1 MRVLLLTI
9 DAWRASH
16 ASFLPGAERASTPN
30 LAAFA
35 EEATVFPR
43 AFSHAP
49 ATPYAFPA
57 LLTSTY
63 PLDHGGYER
72 LDESRILISEALA
85 DAGWHC
91 VGVHSNPWL
100 GAKYSYDRGYDEYR
114 DVGEFDLPG
123 LDRGRELLVNRF
135 GLGHP
140 VYRVVQS
147 LYRRAQPVLRAAG
160 GGRADE
166 VRVAREALAN
176 GRSNSESDTFVWAH
190 LLTPHA
196 PYVPP
201 ERHREAVGV
210 DDIDATELVTR
221 AQRGPSGLSADER
234 AAVEELYAASVRHA
248 DEQAGEILER
258 VDEDTLVIVTADHGE
273 ALFEHET
280 VGHPPRL
287 YDELVHV
294 PLLVRPPAGV
304 SSGEVPLGETSSGSV
319 SKQSQASPT
328 VVEEVVRHVDV
339 APTILDYAGVPAPSS
354 YRGRSLRPA
363 IEGEGI
369 PSELAV
375 LEVASTDERPGQLD
389 PDALRVGVRSASRK
403 LVRADGALRGYDL
416 CADPGECDPIE
427 GPTGES
433 WTRLRSALNE
443 RHDEISLEG
452 SDASFDT
459 ETEER
464 LRDLGYLE

>member
-1 MRVLLLTI
+1 MKVLLLTI

-16 ASFLPGAERASTPN
+16 ASFLPGAERACTPN
-30 LAAFA
+30 LAAFSEDA
-35 EEATVFPR
+35 AVFPR
-43 AFSHAP
+43 AFSHGP

-72 LDESRILISEALA
+72 IDESRILVSEALA

-100 GAKYSYDRGYDEYR
+100 GAKYGYDRGYDEYR

-123 LDRGRELLVNRF
+123 LERGRELLVNGF
-135 GLGHP
+135 GLDHP
-140 VYRVVQS
+140 VYRVAQS
-147 LYRRAQPVLRAAG
+147 LYRRMQPVLRAAG
-160 GGRADE
+160 GGRTDE
-166 VRVAREALAN
+166 VRVAREALAD
-176 GRSNSESDTFVWAH
+176 GQSDGNSDGNSDTFVWTH

-201 ERHREAVGV
+201 ERHRDAVGV
-210 DDIDATELVTR
+210 GNVDATELTTR
-221 AQRGPSGLSADER
+221 AQRDPEGLSADER
-234 AAVEELYAASVRHA
+234 AAVEDLYAASVRHA
-248 DEQAGEILER
+248 DEQAGEILDR
-258 VDEDTLVIVTADHGE
+258 VDEDTLVVVTADHGE

-294 PLLVRPPAGV
+294 PLLIRPPGGV
-304 SSGEVPLGETSSGSV
+304 SSGGAPSGSV
-319 SKQSQASPT
+319 SRQSEASPT
-328 VVEEVVRHVDV
+328 VVEEMVRHVDV
-339 APTILDYAGVPAPSS
+339 APTILDYADVPAPSS

-363 IEGEGI
+363 IEGEEI
-369 PSELAV
+369 PSELAI

-403 LVRADGALRGYDL
+403 LVHADGDLWGYDL
-416 CADPGECDPIE
+416 CSDFGECDPIE
-427 GPTGES
+427 SPTGEG
-433 WTRLRSALNE
+433 WDRLRRALRE
-443 RHDEISLEG
+443 RRDEISLEG
-452 SDASFDT
+452 SDASFDA

>member
-1 MRVLLLTI
+1 MKALLLTI

-16 ASFLPGAERASTPN
+16 ASFLPGVDRVCTPN

-35 EEATVFPR
+35 EVAETAVFPR

-72 LDESRILISEALA
+72 LDESRTLVSEALA

-100 GAKYSYDRGYDEYR
+100 GAKYGYDRGYDEYR

-123 LDRGRELLVNRF
+123 LERGRELLVNRF
-135 GLGHP
+135 GLDHP
-140 VYRVVQS
+140 IYRVTQT
-147 LYRRAQPVLRAAG
+147 LYRRVQPVLRAAG
-160 GGRADE
+160 GGRTDE
-166 VRVAREALAN
+166 VQVAREGLAD
-176 GRSNSESDTFVWAH
+176 GRPGDESGTFVWAH

-201 ERHREAVGV
+201 ERHRDAVGLGDV
-210 DDIDATELVTR
+210 DATELTTR
-221 AQRGPSGLSADER
+221 AQRDPGGLSADER
-234 AAVEELYAASVRHA
+234 AAVKDLYAASVRHA
-248 DEQAGEILER
+248 DEQAGEILEC
-258 VDEDTLVIVTADHGE
+258 VDEDTLVVVTADHGE
-273 ALFEHET
+273 ALFEHDT

-294 PLLVRPPAGV
+294 PLMVRPPGGV
-304 SSGEVPLGETSSGSV
+304 SSGGVSSDSV
-319 SKQSQASPT
+319 SRQSEPSPA

-339 APTILDYAGVPAPSS
+339 APTILDYADVPAPSS

-363 IEGEGI
+363 IEGEEI

-375 LEVASTDERPGQLD
+375 LEVASTDERPGRLD

-403 LVRADGALRGYDL
+403 LVRADGDLRGYDL

-427 GPTGES
+427 EPSGED
-433 WTRLRSALNE
+433 WTRLRRAL
-443 RHDEISLEG
+443 RDRRDEISLEG
-452 SDASFDT
+452 SDASFDA

>member
-1 MRVLLLTI
+1 MKALLLTI

-16 ASFLPGAERASTPN
+16 ASFLPGAERACTPN
-30 LAAFA
+30 LAALA
-35 EEATVFPR
+35 EEGAVFPR

-57 LLTSTY
+57 LLSSTY

-72 LDESRILISEALA
+72 IDESRTLVSEALA
-85 DAGWHC
+85 DAGWRC

-100 GAKYSYDRGYDEYR
+100 GAKYGYDRGYDEYR

-123 LDRGRELLVNRF
+123 LERGRELLVDRY
-135 GLGHP
+135 GLDHP
-140 VYRVVQS
+140 VYRAAQS
-147 LYRRAQPVLRAAG
+147 VYRRVQPVLRAAG
-160 GGRADE
+160 GEGADE
-166 VRVAREALAN
+166 VRVARGALT
-176 GRSNSESDTFVWAH
+176 GGPETFVWTH

-196 PYVPP
+196 PYAPP

-210 DDIDATELVTR
+210 GDVDATELVTR
-221 AQRGPSGLSADER
+221 AQRDPEGLSADER
-234 AAVEELYAASVRHA
+234 AAVEDLYAASVRHA

-258 VDEDTLVIVTADHGE
+258 ADEDTLVVVAADHGE

-294 PLLVRPPAGV
+294 PLLIRPPGGA
-304 SSGEVPLGETSSGSV
+304 SSGGFSRQDESSP
-319 SKQSQASPT
+319 A

-339 APTILDYAGVPAPSS
+339 APTILDYADVPAPSS
-354 YRGRSLRPA
+354 YRGRSLRSA
-363 IEGEGI
+363 VEGEEI
-369 PSELAV
+369 TSELAV
-375 LEVASTDERPGQLD
+375 LEVASTDDRPGQLD
-389 PDALRVGVRSASRK
+389 PDALRVGVRAASRK
-403 LVRADGALRGYDL
+403 LVHADGGLQGYDL
-416 CADPGECDPIE
+416 CGDPGERDPLE
-427 GPTGES
+427 GPTGEGWS
-433 WTRLRSALNE
+433 RLRRALRE
-443 RHDEISLEG
+443 RRDEISLVG
-452 SDASFDT
+452 SDASFDA